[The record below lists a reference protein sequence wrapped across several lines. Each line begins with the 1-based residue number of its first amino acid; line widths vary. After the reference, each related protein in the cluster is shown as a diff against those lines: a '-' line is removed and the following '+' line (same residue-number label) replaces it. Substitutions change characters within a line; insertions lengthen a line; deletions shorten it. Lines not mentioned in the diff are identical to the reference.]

1 MPLYSKYFKSF
12 YLPISLQQIAHVA
25 VLFLVLS
32 ILFSAYHSVQYPV
45 GASQIQ
51 QLEYLARQQEYPNTQ
66 SLALAL
72 LREHDYISYGQYLK
86 IMHAQQDEQRQ
97 ANQLPALQLD

>member
-1 MPLYSKYFKSF
+1 MPLYSKSF
-12 YLPISLQQIAHVA
+12 HIPITLQQVAHAA
-25 VLFLVLS
+25 VLFLVLAS
-32 ILFSAYHSVQYPV
+32 VFSAYQSLQHPV
-45 GASQIQ
+45 GVRQIQ
-51 QLEYLARQQEYPNTQ
+51 QLDRLARQQEYPSTQ

-86 IMHAQQDEQRQ
+86 VMHAQQDEQRQ